1 MDSKCRAVLDAA
13 LALPE
18 TDRAAIAQELLATL
32 APDTDSAADEE
43 FAAELDRR
51 LDEAL
56 NDPAATVGWSELKS
70 EP

>member
-13 LALPE
+13 LALTE

-43 FAAELDRR
+43 LADELERR

-56 NDPAATVGWSELKS
+56 NDPAATMSWSELKGA
-70 EP
+70 